1 MDYNIFD
8 LSLFTE
14 NNKTPIYIA
23 YGFHDEDLYLHKHSD
38 FYEITIVLS
47 GSATHLVNN
56 KKYTVHKG
64 DVFVVGS
71 DLAHGY
77 ENPQNFKICNVM
89 YKPDFLYNLN
99 FDIQESKS
107 FHSLF
112 VLEPQLRKDDNYI
125 HHLELSVETFK
136 KVNEIIAELVQE
148 YQKPE
153 MGHNT
158 FIISM
163 FLNLV
168 VQLTRAYEVQDKP
181 PSLLKLAEPLAYI
194 NKNYNQAVTINDLA
208 QLAHMSE
215 RNFSR
220 VFKSTYGVSPIN
232 YIIQLRIQ
240 QAYELLKD
248 KNLSVLEV
256 SSSCGFAD
264 SNYFSRQF
272 KLSSGFSPSEYRK
285 VVLKF

>member
-1 MDYNIFD
+1 MDYTTFA
-8 LSLFTE
+8 LSLFTN

-23 YGFHDEDLYLHKHSD
+23 YGFHDKDLYLHKHLD
-38 FYEITIVLS
+38 FYEITVVLS
-47 GSATHLVNN
+47 GSATHIVNN
-56 KKYTVHKG
+56 KKYVVHKG

-77 ENPQNFKICNVM
+77 ENPSNFKICNIM
-89 YKPDFLYNLN
+89 YKPEFLFNLN
-99 FDIQESKS
+99 YDIQESKS

-125 HHLELSVETFK
+125 HHLELNLDIFK
-136 KVNEIIAELVQE
+136 KVSEIIAELVQE

-153 MGHNT
+153 IGHNT
-158 FIISM
+158 LIISM

-168 VQLTRAYEVQDKP
+168 VQLTRAYEAQDKP
-181 PSLLKLAEPLAYI
+181 HSLLKLAEPLAYI
-194 NKNYNQAVTINDLA
+194 NKNYDQSIPIKDLA
-208 QLAHMSE
+208 LLAHMSE

-220 VFKSTYGVSPIN
+220 VFKNTYGVSPIN

-240 QAYELLKD
+240 HAYELLKD
-248 KNLSVLEV
+248 KNLSILEV
-256 SSSCGFAD
+256 SGKCGFAD
-264 SNYFSRQF
+264 SNYFTRQF
-272 KLSSGFSPSEYRK
+272 KVTSGYSPSEYRK